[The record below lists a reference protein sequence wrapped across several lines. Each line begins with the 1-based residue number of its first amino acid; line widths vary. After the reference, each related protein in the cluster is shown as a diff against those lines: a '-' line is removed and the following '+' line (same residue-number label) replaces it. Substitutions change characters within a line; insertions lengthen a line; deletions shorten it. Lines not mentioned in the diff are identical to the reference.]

1 MFSWSDGCFG
11 PVCRASWSKRLKLR
25 FHVPRLRD
33 LSQSSF
39 ERSVIG
45 GIKNITLVVIVIS
58 RSIWVLI
65 LILII
70 NVLLV

>member
-1 MFSWSDGCFG
+1 M
-11 PVCRASWSKRLKLR
+11 
-25 FHVPRLRD
+25 PRLRD

-39 ERSVIG
+39 DRSVIG

-58 RSIWVLI
+58 ISIWVLI

-70 NVLLV
+70 NVLLISNK